1 MATWGF
7 VMVLLN
13 VFILNQF
20 SSVYGKAELLVE
32 EGDDSTEAV
41 PCSLDHVEGF
51 VGSKEHACVE
61 CIPSDKGQL
70 GSSALVCFLL
80 VFHSEWEMGVRLWR
94 RAGCYVGRWVEGRE
108 ECRL

>member
-20 SSVYGKAELLVE
+20 SSLHGKAELLIE
-32 EGDDSTEAV
+32 EGDDGTEAI
-41 PCSLDHVEGF
+41 PCNLDRVEGL

-61 CIPSDKGQL
+61 CIPSDKWQL
-70 GSSALVCFLL
+70 GSSVLICLLL
-80 VFHSEWEMGVRLWR
+80 VFHSEWEIGVRLWR
-94 RAGCYVGRWVEGRE
+94 RAGCYMGRWVKETE
-108 ECRL
+108 ECCL